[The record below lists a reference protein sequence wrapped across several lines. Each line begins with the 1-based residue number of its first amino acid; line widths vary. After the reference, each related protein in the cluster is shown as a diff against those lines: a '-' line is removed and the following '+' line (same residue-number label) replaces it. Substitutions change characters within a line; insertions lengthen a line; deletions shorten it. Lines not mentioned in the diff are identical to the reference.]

1 MKLKVCNLSIIL
13 LNNLQKYGLTH
24 SPTDNRMSTER
35 CAHLSCVAIA
45 NRLKESW
52 MAKFP
57 FILIVYFTIY
67 YPVFSYK

>member
-1 MKLKVCNLSIIL
+1 MNCAL
-13 LNNLQKYGLTH
+13 LNNLQKYGLTP

-45 NRLKESW
+45 NKLKESW

-57 FILIVYFTIY
+57 ILPLTYLTVYH
-67 YPVFSYK
+67 PVISHK